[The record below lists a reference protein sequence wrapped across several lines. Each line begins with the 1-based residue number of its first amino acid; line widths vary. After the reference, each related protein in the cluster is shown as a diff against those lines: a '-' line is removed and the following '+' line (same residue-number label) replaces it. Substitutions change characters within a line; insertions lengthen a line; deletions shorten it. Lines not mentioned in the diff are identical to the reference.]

1 MKTPVKLISS
11 KLELNSDSRVLDNLE
26 AVNHFNTQRNSVEKL
41 STIDHKLV
49 KTETNSLQ
57 SLKSKKTATISR
69 SKEKNTK

>member
-1 MKTPVKLISS
+1 MKSPVKLISS
-11 KLELNSDSRVLDNLE
+11 KLELDSDSRVLDNLK
-26 AVNHFNTQRNSVEKL
+26 AVNHFKTQRNSVEKL

-69 SKEKNTK
+69 TKENNTK